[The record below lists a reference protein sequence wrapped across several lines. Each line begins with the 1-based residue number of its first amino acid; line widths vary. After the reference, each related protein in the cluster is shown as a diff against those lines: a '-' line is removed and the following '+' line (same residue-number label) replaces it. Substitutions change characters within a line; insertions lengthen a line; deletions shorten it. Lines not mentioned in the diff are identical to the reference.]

1 VLGARVGTYERGT
14 VSELL
19 QAGRVFE
26 HWGHEACVIPI
37 EDYALFKR
45 RMEGRRVHQWF
56 GEVIGGDPTLAERV
70 KAEIREN
77 GAMASRD
84 FEGENPKGMW
94 NYKPAKRMLEALW
107 SAGELAVN
115 GRRNFERLY
124 DLPERVI
131 PREALE
137 ALTPDESTYL
147 RELILRAVRS
157 RGALTD
163 SAIVEHWRFTN
174 GLRRVRPHLAGLVEE
189 GVLRRLEVEDGGAPF
204 YTLADA
210 PLDLPRPTAAV
221 LLSPFDN
228 LIWDRRFTERL
239 FGFRHMIEVYKP
251 AHERRYGY
259 YVLPF
264 LRGDR
269 LVGRADVKAD
279 RQAGVLRAL
288 AFHPEPGVRD
298 SSALRG
304 ALEGALGRLAALIGV
319 GTIDTPWT
327 SRPARSTKD
336 RSRTRPR
343 AR

>member
-1 VLGARVGTYERGT
+1 VLGARVGTYPRGT

-19 QAGRVFE
+19 RAGRIFE
-26 HWGHEACVIPI
+26 HWAHEACLIPI

-45 RMEGRRVHQWF
+45 RMRGRRVHRWY
-56 GEVIGGDPTLAERV
+56 GDVIGGDPALAARV
-70 KAEIREN
+70 LGEIRER

-84 FEGENPKGMW
+84 FEGENPEGMW
-94 NYKPAKRMLEALW
+94 NSKPAKRMLEALW

-137 ALTPDESTYL
+137 APMPDEETFL
-147 RELILRAVRS
+147 RELAVRAVRA

-174 GLRRVRPHLAGLVEE
+174 GLRRIRPQLDALVAE
-189 GVLRRLEVEDGGAPF
+189 GRLRRLAAEDGGAPF
-204 YTLADA
+204 YVLPDA
-210 PLDLPRPTAAV
+210 PLDLPRPAAAV

-269 LVGRADVKAD
+269 IAGRADLKAD
-279 RQAGVLRAL
+279 RAAGMLRML

-298 SSALRG
+298 SAALRTS
-304 ALEGALGRLAALIGV
+304 LEGALGRLAALSGV
-319 GTIDTPWT
+319 ATIATPWT

-336 RSRTRPR
+336 RSRTPPR
-343 AR
+343 GR